1 MGKIVSLLLV
11 LFMFFTGYSA
21 VDAAVDK
28 YDEAATVL
36 KPYVPA
42 LKRYLV
48 VAEKSQD
55 PEEIAQAMNTLSDS
69 MEDLAPKLQRL
80 TKKYPGIENA
90 ENLPARH
97 VPFKNELV
105 GLMDRFT
112 QSYVRLLPL
121 MTYPQIRQANSR
133 MLNIMSSVGATM

>member
-80 TKKYPGIENA
+80 TKKYPGI
-90 ENLPARH
+90 
-97 VPFKNELV
+97 
-105 GLMDRFT
+105 
-112 QSYVRLLPL
+112 
-121 MTYPQIRQANSR
+121 
-133 MLNIMSSVGATM
+133 